1 KNNSLF
7 ACNLTKNS
15 LSLKHMIKTN
25 KIIEVRIQEWSTH
38 WAVKIFDQGIDSEG
52 NDRPRVRTA
61 SSLSH
66 LNKIKRQENL
76 NSPRFNVVT
85 QRRHFNA

>member
-1 KNNSLF
+1 
-7 ACNLTKNS
+7 
-15 LSLKHMIKTN
+15 MIKYR
-25 KIIEVRIQEWSTH
+25 KEIIQVRIQEWSTH
-38 WAVKIFDQGIDSEG
+38 WAVKIFDQGIDSDG

-66 LNKIKRQENL
+66 LNRIKREEDL

-85 QRRHFNA
+85 QRRHLNA